1 MKMPPLLLAF
11 LGSALI
17 AGCGGHEDAAT
28 AEISA
33 PFVRTAVLSPGT
45 ADSLMLSGIVRARF
59 ETPLAFQVG
68 GRIASRRA
76 DAGQRVSAGQAL
88 FELDP
93 RDLEQSVAAARA
105 EVAAA
110 ESALATARA
119 DTQRSRQLVER
130 QFVSAQA
137 LERSVLAEREAQ
149 ARLNAAW
156 ARLAQARNG
165 VGYAQL
171 SAPAAGVLTEVSGEP
186 GQVVAA
192 GQAVA
197 ILAREGEQEIE
208 VYFPEQTR
216 PPATGRL
223 LGSQAVLR
231 LREVSGAV
239 DPQSRTWRAR
249 YRVEGAGA
257 PLALGAV
264 VRAAFGAANADDH
277 VFSVPLAAL
286 DERGQGPRV
295 WQVVAGRAQPVAVSI
310 VSVNEER
317 ARVRGNLKPGD
328 KVIALGTHLLVP
340 GMAVREAAQ

>member
-1 MKMPPLLLAF
+1 MNLHPLLFVSLV
-11 LGSALI
+11 SALI

-28 AEISA
+28 TGISA
-33 PFVRTAVLSPGT
+33 PFVRIAVLSPGT

-105 EVAAA
+105 ELAAA

-130 QFVSAQA
+130 HFISAQA

-149 ARLNAAW
+149 ARLDAAG

-165 VGYAQL
+165 VGYARL
-171 SAPAAGVLTEVSGEP
+171 SAPAAGVLTEVTGEP

-197 ILAREGEQEIE
+197 ILARAGEQEIE
-208 VYFPEQTR
+208 VFFPEQTR

-223 LGSQAVLR
+223 LGPQTVLH

-264 VRAAFGAANADDH
+264 VRAAFDAAGADH
-277 VFSVPLAAL
+277 AFGVPLAAL

-295 WQVVAGRAQPVAVSI
+295 WQVVSGRAQPVAVTI

>member
-1 MKMPPLLLAF
+1 MRPLPLVF
-11 LGSALI
+11 LVI
-17 AGCGGHEDAAT
+17 VMMTGCGRDDEAAT
-28 AEISA
+28 TRIGA

-45 ADSLMLSGIVRARF
+45 ADSLVLSGIVRARF

-68 GRIASRRA
+68 GRIASRRV
-76 DAGQRVSAGQAL
+76 DGGQRIVAGQAL

-93 RDLEQSVAAARA
+93 RDLEQSVQAAQADA
-105 EVAAA
+105 AAA
-110 ESALATARA
+110 ESSLATARS
-119 DTQRSRQLVER
+119 DLERTRQLYS
-130 QFVSAQA
+130 QKFVSAQA
-137 LERSVLAEREAQ
+137 LDRSVLAEREAATRWDA
-149 ARLNAAW
+149 AR

-165 VGYAQL
+165 VGYAHL
-171 SAPAAGVLTEVSGEP
+171 SAPAAGVLIEVTGEP

-197 ILAREGEQEIE
+197 VLAREGAQEIE
-208 VYFPEQTR
+208 VFFPEQTR

-223 LGSQAVLR
+223 VDSPAALR

-264 VRAAFGAANADDH
+264 VRTTFGAADADDH
-277 VFSVPLAAL
+277 AFSVPLAAL

-295 WQVVAGRAQPVAVSI
+295 WQVVGGKAQPVPVTI
-310 VSVNEER
+310 LSVDLER

-340 GMAVREAAQ
+340 GMAVRETAQ